1 MSKSSP
7 QQKRRGSSKPNSR
20 RTKHRTAVPV
30 SAGKPAGKVRTQVR
44 TGTKQAALIAMMQ
57 KPRGATLADMEA
69 KTSWQPHSIRAALTG
84 LRKRGLAVTRGENNA
99 GVTIYRIP
107 VE

>member
-1 MSKSSP
+1 
-7 QQKRRGSSKPNSR
+7 
-20 RTKHRTAVPV
+20 
-30 SAGKPAGKVRTQVR
+30 
-44 TGTKQAALIAMMQ
+44 MMQ
-57 KPRGATLADMEA
+57 KPRGATLAEMCT

-107 VE
+107 AE

>member
-1 MSKSSP
+1 MSKPST

-20 RTKHRTAVPV
+20 PTKHRAAVPV
-30 SAGKPAGKVRTQVR
+30 RAGELAGKARTQVR
-44 TGTKQAALIAMMQ
+44 TGTKQEVLIAMMQ
-57 KPRGATLADMEA
+57 KPRGATLAEMCT

-107 VE
+107 AE